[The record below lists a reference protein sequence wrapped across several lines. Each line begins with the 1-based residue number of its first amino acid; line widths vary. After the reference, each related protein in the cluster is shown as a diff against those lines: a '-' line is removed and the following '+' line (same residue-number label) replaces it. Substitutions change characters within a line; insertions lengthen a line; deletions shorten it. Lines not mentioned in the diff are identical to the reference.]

1 MDVHNFAERLRAQ
14 REAAERLIS
23 RRSAEQKP
31 PSAPDPGK
39 RSGMAATSAAASV
52 AGLSSKTMDTVGPS
66 PRPSMGQE
74 GRDASATTENMVG
87 VSQPPH
93 GPHGA
98 ESPREEEAFFTR
110 APQTAD
116 MPPTPDV
123 GPHYPPA
130 APQGPEAGMAHG
142 PAAMESPQHGV
153 EPHPAGGAHA
163 VEEGGYLAPEP
174 AIQPGPAT
182 HEPGAELLEQPAEG
196 VPPHGPSTAHA
207 GHDAAAY
214 GDVYNELEQLDERPR
229 KGSVAL
235 LIVAFVLIAG
245 LAAAAVFFLF
255 GKRGSEGG
263 ASATKNVPVIN
274 APDKPVKMKPK
285 GDVPAKQATPA
296 RRKLIYDRIIDEDA
310 AGTKPVQPPAAPPP
324 AVQPAPA
331 PQDNA
336 TPLPPP
342 LPPPPSLGDDQGNG
356 KAVPDV
362 PASEDK
368 GGETRTAETEPTTVA
383 PAGGGVE
390 ESTPT
395 RPKADTTEAITA
407 GAGELSSA
415 AKAFASSAKP
425 SATAR
430 STADEAS
437 KRVAEATGIAMPSGN
452 GGTAEEKPAAREKVG
467 AAPPRATA
475 PSAASSAGN
484 KKGEPKARKRA
495 RSVARAVARPSRKK
509 GEVAK
514 APSARK
520 VATPRPRVARKP
532 ARKASESR
540 LAARGP
546 IPLPGAVPL
555 TSSLPSAVRPAT
567 TGSVAKRADDT
578 VRAFAPTPARPPVS
592 GRKRTNFK
600 QVKVLGA
607 PSRSAIPLV
616 KPAPQP
622 RRMASIDR
630 APRAAA
636 PLAQTTSRRGGT
648 ASAGG
653 YKVQL
658 AAFRSRQDAL
668 RAWQRIRARH
678 GRILGGLQPIITTKQ
693 LGDAGTFYRLSIGPL
708 PSRQQAARLCQQLIA
723 RGEPDCLI
731 RK

>member
-1 MDVHNFAERLRAQ
+1 
-14 REAAERLIS
+14 
-23 RRSAEQKP
+23 
-31 PSAPDPGK
+31 
-39 RSGMAATSAAASV
+39 
-52 AGLSSKTMDTVGPS
+52 
-66 PRPSMGQE
+66 
-74 GRDASATTENMVG
+74 
-87 VSQPPH
+87 
-93 GPHGA
+93 
-98 ESPREEEAFFTR
+98 
-110 APQTAD
+110 
-116 MPPTPDV
+116 
-123 GPHYPPA
+123 
-130 APQGPEAGMAHG
+130 MAHG
-142 PAAMESPQHGV
+142 PAALEPPPSEGAFMAGES
-153 EPHPAGGAHA
+153 
-163 VEEGGYLAPEP
+163 GYLASES
-174 AIQPGPAT
+174 AS
-182 HEPGAELLEQPAEG
+182 HVPGAELLEQPVED
-196 VPPHGPSTAHA
+196 VPPHGPAAAHA

-235 LIVAFVLIAG
+235 LIMAFVLIAG
-245 LAAAAVFFLF
+245 LAAAAVFYLF
-255 GKRGSEGG
+255 GKRGGEGG

-274 APDKPVKMKPK
+274 APDKPVKVKPK

-310 AGTKPVQPPAAPPP
+310 AGAKPAQPPAAPPP

-368 GGETRTAETEPTTVA
+368 DAETRTAETEPATVA

-390 ESTPT
+390 ENTPAG
-395 RPKADTTEAITA
+395 RAGRKVDAAEAITA
-407 GAGELSSA
+407 GTGELRSA
-415 AKAFASSAKP
+415 AKAFASSARP

-430 STADEAS
+430 SAADEAG
-437 KRVAEATGIAMPSGN
+437 KRVAQATGIAMPSGN
-452 GGTAEEKPAAREKVG
+452 GGAAGEKPAARKKVE
-467 AAPPRATA
+467 AAPARAA
-475 PSAASSAGN
+475 ASSATSSAGN
-484 KKGEPKARKRA
+484 KKVEPKAHKRA
-495 RSVARAVARPSRKK
+495 RVVARSSRKK

-514 APSARK
+514 AASARK

-532 ARKASESR
+532 ARKASAPR
-540 LAARGP
+540 VAARGP

-555 TSSLPSAVRPAT
+555 TPSPPSAVRPAT
-567 TGSVAKRADDT
+567 TGSVARRADDT
-578 VRAFAPTPARPPVS
+578 VRAFAPTPARPSVS

-622 RRMASIDR
+622 RRVASIDR
-630 APRAAA
+630 APRAAT
-636 PLAQTTSRRGGT
+636 PLAQGRPRRGAT

-693 LGDAGTFYRLSIGPL
+693 LGGAGTFYRLSIGPL